1 MYVCG
6 FFPKETIPSGVELVE
21 VIALNTTT
29 ARHHG
34 TFYCYLVKKK
44 RNYSKG
50 CKTNACVT

>member
-29 ARHHG
+29 AHHHG
-34 TFYCYLVKKK
+34 TFYCYLVKK

>member
-6 FFPKETIPSGVELVE
+6 FFLKETIPSGVELVE
-21 VIALNTTT
+21 GIALTTT

-44 RNYSKG
+44 RNYSK
-50 CKTNACVT
+50 T

>member
-44 RNYSKG
+44 EIIVKVV
-50 CKTNACVT
+50 KQMHV

>member
-29 ARHHG
+29 AHHHG

-44 RNYSKG
+44 GNYSKG

>member
-21 VIALNTTT
+21 VIVLTTT
-29 ARHHG
+29 ARHYG

-44 RNYSKG
+44 KL
-50 CKTNACVT
+50 

>member
-21 VIALNTTT
+21 VIALNTST
-29 ARHHG
+29 AHHHG

-44 RNYSKG
+44 K
-50 CKTNACVT
+50 KL